1 MGIVGGN
8 WPAAAL
14 IAACTS
20 CAAESTVR
28 LRLNCNVTCAYSV
41 ALLDVICV
49 RPGIWPNCRSSG
61 VVTVPA
67 TVCASAP
74 GNCAVT
80 RTVGVSIFGKA
91 ATGNSS

>member
-1 MGIVGGN
+1 MVGGS

-28 LRLNCNVTCAYSV
+28 LRSNCNVISAYSV
-41 ALLDVICV
+41 ALLEVICV

-80 RTVGVSIFGKA
+80 WIVGESMFGSA